1 MNPKL
6 PLLLAFQVGIG
17 SLALGAEIPKPS
29 DEVVMMKP
37 YVVEERSLAKAG
49 FGFKATFRHHRVREE
64 VGERENSTYHPGQG
78 LREDPAGRVAV

>member
-64 VGERENSTYHPGQG
+64 VGERENSANHPGQG
-78 LREDPAGRVAV
+78 L